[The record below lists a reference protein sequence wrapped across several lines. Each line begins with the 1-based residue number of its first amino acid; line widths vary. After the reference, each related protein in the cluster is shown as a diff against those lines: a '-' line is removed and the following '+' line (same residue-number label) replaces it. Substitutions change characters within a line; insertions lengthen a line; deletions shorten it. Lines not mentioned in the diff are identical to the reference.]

1 VDSLRQ
7 DQKKAINPS
16 FISTIAVGNQISIDK
31 HLSIM
36 TTSDLP
42 NGDAKQQPKI
52 FDVDAVLQ
60 SLTPVRLVRFLI
72 RVVLLTST

>member
-1 VDSLRQ
+1 
-7 DQKKAINPS
+7 
-16 FISTIAVGNQISIDK
+16 
-31 HLSIM
+31 M